1 MAGRD
6 EFELRVVEVMETLP
20 AMKLAGPGAP
30 MRRRAAPTPAEALAA
45 VRATKG
51 AASVIKRVPGL
62 EQTNLWEEIAHWN
75 VCETK
80 GAAADEIMVWD
91 CDFPGTS
98 WRVRDALSNC
108 FAFFAGAEQ
117 LGEVLPPQTL
127 TGQVWCFLDAPR
139 TGDYLFVAQMQTDGL
154 DGSVA
159 TVDCFIDPWSFG
171 TLTLHSGQSNNH
183 PFVAHLAAG
192 HHQFTIKQVTGGLFF
207 ERLTAWQIPVIE
219 QFPVIEQ

>member
-6 EFELRVVEVMETLP
+6 EFELRVVEAMETLP

-30 MRRRAAPTPAEALAA
+30 TRLRAAPTPAEALAA

-80 GAAADEIMVWD
+80 GAATEIMVWD

-117 LGEVLPPQTL
+117 LGEVLPPQTF

-159 TVDCFIDPWSFG
+159 TVDCFIDSWSFG

-192 HHQFTIKQVTGGLFF
+192 HHQFTIKQITGGLFF

-219 QFPVIEQ
+219 Q